1 MTPEWRQWRRSF
13 VFMFNFEYISQYY
26 FTINANI
33 LQYYFSIISVVDHFE
48 QGNIHLVFLEVLLRY
63 RQHVN
68 LAYTLDKY

>member
-1 MTPEWRQWRRSF
+1 
-13 VFMFNFEYISQYY
+13 MFNFEYISQYY
-26 FTINANI
+26 FTINTNI

-48 QGNIHLVFLEVLLRY
+48 QGIIHLVFLEVLLRY

>member
-26 FTINANI
+26 FTINTNI

>member
-1 MTPEWRQWRRSF
+1 
-13 VFMFNFEYISQYY
+13 MFNFEYISQYY
-26 FTINANI
+26 FTINTNI
-33 LQYYFSIISVVDHFE
+33 LQHYFSIISVVDHFE

>member
-26 FTINANI
+26 FTINTNI

-48 QGNIHLVFLEVLLRY
+48 QGNVHLVFLEVLLRY